1 MYAIIDTNGKQV
13 RVSTGETIEVDL
25 IDAEVGAE
33 ITFDRVLLVGADDI
47 KVGKPTVQGASVKA
61 KVVEHARG
69 PKVIA
74 FKFRRRQRSQTRRGF
89 RASITKL
96 EILEIVA

>member
-1 MYAIIDTNGKQV
+1 MYAIIDNHGKQV
-13 RVSTGETIEVDL
+13 RVSTGETIEVDH

-33 ITFDRVLLVGADDI
+33 ITFDRVLLVGADDV
-47 KVGKPTVQGASVKA
+47 KVGKPIVEGASVKA
-61 KVVEHARG
+61 KVVAQERG

-74 FKFRRRQRSQTRRGF
+74 FKFRRRQRSHTRRGF
-89 RASITKL
+89 RATITKL